1 MPYFYYDS
9 MLWVVLAVAVIGMI
23 ASSRVQ
29 STFRKYSN
37 MPARTGLRACDVAQ
51 RMLLYGGSNAQLT
64 RVSGALTDHFNP
76 RLAFRKRCLTNLPLR
91 RSPLRRMRSAM

>member
-29 STFRKYSN
+29 STFRKCAN
-37 MPARTGLRACDVAQ
+37 RPARV
-51 RMLLYGGSNAQLT
+51 
-64 RVSGALTDHFNP
+64 
-76 RLAFRKRCLTNLPLR
+76 
-91 RSPLRRMRSAM
+91 

>member
-29 STFRKYSN
+29 STFRKYSK
-37 MPARTGLRACDVAQ
+37 MPARTACARA
-51 RMLLYGGSNAQLT
+51 T
-64 RVSGALTDHFNP
+64 W
-76 RLAFRKRCLTNLPLR
+76 
-91 RSPLRRMRSAM
+91 RSACFSTAGATRSSPAFPAR